1 MDAHATSSCVP
12 CDAGRFSDSGLA
24 CEFCPR
30 GFYASEK
37 DQQTCKACSAA
48 TAGVSWC
55 HVLPASTSDSL
66 SFKPANAKLAAIMVA
81 AVSSAVNGP
90 IIVPNETIT
99 SDIDRTQ
106 QDLGASSTAPSQ
118 VSGLH
123 VFILIV
129 SLLAL
134 ASHRFWPRSCSKL
147 DLLFSRNHKV
157 ANEHAVREMQSRLG
171 VACLLVFV
179 LVAIGLVVNAYNT
192 LNEHTSSALE
202 QMTSEKLKEF
212 SHAADQTQL
221 QMRAG
226 TDPGTFGALVVTVD
240 AVSSDVMYDCSS
252 RQIQPTTRD
261 GSDGSA
267 VLGCAWAS

>member
-1 MDAHATSSCVP
+1 MRCKACEDGQFTVNGSKQCSSSPVACESGKAGNPCVP
-12 CDAGRFSDSGLA
+12 CDAGRFSESGLA

-147 DLLFSRNHKV
+147 DLLFSRKHNV
-157 ANEHAVREMQSRLG
+157 ANEHAVREMQSR
-171 VACLLVFV
+171 
-179 LVAIGLVVNAYNT
+179 
-192 LNEHTSSALE
+192 
-202 QMTSEKLKEF
+202 
-212 SHAADQTQL
+212 
-221 QMRAG
+221 
-226 TDPGTFGALVVTVD
+226 FGAVAFWCL
-240 AVSSDVMYDCSS
+240 CSS
-252 RQIQPTTRD
+252 LLASWSMRTTH
-261 GSDGSA
+261 
-267 VLGCAWAS
+267 